1 MKTESMQKAE
11 QALNK
16 IASAQL
22 LLEGIED
29 DSFEEAI
36 QCLCRAYDLISE
48 KTEPQQEQ
56 DPVLEGLGTDLL
68 KAFMESM
75 INKGKDE

>member
-1 MKTESMQKAE
+1 MKAESMQKAE

-29 DSFEEAI
+29 GGFEEAI
-36 QCLCRAYDLISE
+36 ECLCRAYDLISD
-48 KTEPQQEQ
+48 KTNPQQEQ
-56 DPVLEGLGTDLL
+56 DSVLEGLGPDLL

-75 INKGKDE
+75 INKAKDE